1 VLGWIIIVQFA
12 NEKHP
17 SVDAMVPILYKKTFC
32 WRSAQG
38 LGRPAT
44 PSQIDHS
51 QGTYVYPRHHYV
63 N

>member
-1 VLGWIIIVQFA
+1 VQSA

-17 SVDAMVPILYKKTFC
+17 SVDAMVPILYKKTFY

-51 QGTYVYPRHHYV
+51 QGTYVYPRCHYV